1 MALAAKLAF
10 LLGPLLL
17 TGKTIKCHRKAVFL
31 MAITWLFEKRNFLLP
46 SGFLICPIPT
56 ANRRHPKLSAYAILR
71 QAIHAE
77 NSGHS

>member
-46 SGFLICPIPT
+46 SGFLF
-56 ANRRHPKLSAYAILR
+56 LR
-71 QAIHAE
+71 FLTDSNGQQEA
-77 NSGHS
+77 S